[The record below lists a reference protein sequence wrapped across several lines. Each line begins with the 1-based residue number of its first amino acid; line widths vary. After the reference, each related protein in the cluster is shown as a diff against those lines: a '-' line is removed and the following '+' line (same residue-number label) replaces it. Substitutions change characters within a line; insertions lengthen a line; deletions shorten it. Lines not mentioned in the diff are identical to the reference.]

1 MKRKRKEKRE
11 KRMPITLEEAK
22 QLKTGQILYHR
33 SLRNAD
39 EGPQR
44 WKVNGMVKT
53 WKRSPDEIRVPIKRG
68 LYEFD
73 YLTEADV
80 ADKIFYLTEEEALEK

>member
-1 MKRKRKEKRE
+1 MS
-11 KRMPITLEEAK
+11 ITLEEAK

-39 EGPQR
+39 GSPQR

-53 WKRSPDEIRVPIKRG
+53 WKRNPNRIQIPLKRG
-68 LYEFD
+68 LHEFS

-80 ADKIFYLTEEEALEK
+80 ACELFYL